1 MSAATFEFVSYLPQ
15 PAPTRSV
22 GAARTDRT
30 ATPARGWFSQDN
42 VLRKVSTALVPL
54 LGLAAAPANAA
65 PAPSA
70 HELVITSAQN
80 VRAEQMNELL
90 RTLIDYQFLP
100 HDWDGYDGHPA
111 KPSAMLDVLEFLV
124 QLPGT
129 LPIPSPMLSGSGT
142 IGLYWDRGMHYA
154 SLEFEGDGTYTSLT
168 DGPDGY
174 GGAEGIA
181 ARTMPAALRH
191 YLASL
196 PVAG

>member
-1 MSAATFEFVSYLPQ
+1 MTAATFEFVSYLPQ

-54 LGLAAAPANAA
+54 LGLAGAPANAA
-65 PAPSA
+65 PVPSA
-70 HELVITSAQN
+70 HELVITAAQN
-80 VRAEQMNELL
+80 VRAEQMTALL

-100 HDWDGYDGHPA
+100 HDWDGYDGQPA
-111 KPSAMLDVLEFLV
+111 KATALLDALEFLV
-124 QLPGT
+124 QLPRT
-129 LPIPSPMLSGSGT
+129 LPVPSPMLSGSGS
-142 IGLYWDRGMHYA
+142 IGLYWDRGTHYA
-154 SLEFEGDGTYTSLT
+154 SLEFEGDGTYTLLT

-174 GGAEGIA
+174 GGAEGVA
-181 ARTMPAALRH
+181 ARTLPAALRR

-196 PVAG
+196 PIAG